1 MMIRDIIQYISY
13 GSLLYVPGSSM
24 FVPVSGNLTGMYVS
38 YVVIVVTVSYCLK
51 VSYGTCGT
59 VP

>member
-24 FVPVSGNLTGMYVS
+24 FVSVSGNLTGM